1 MDRELAAIL
10 VADVVGYSALME
22 QDETGTFARITARR
36 KEIFEPEIARHQGR
50 IFKLVG
56 DGLLAEFSSAVQA
69 VECAIALQASLAERN
84 RSVPEGQAIVAR
96 IGINLGEVII
106 DGDDRLGDGVNI
118 AARLEQLAEPGG
130 ICVSE
135 KVAREVERKLA
146 FGFESMGQKR
156 VKNIAEPIHVYR
168 VIRDISKGPRQ
179 LSGAAKSIRQSV
191 KWVAGATAAL
201 ALAAVSYLFWP
212 VQASRSGPPVLAVL
226 PFVNLSGD
234 AAQDYLGPGVSE
246 DILTML
252 STSPAVRVLSKSSS
266 FSVAANT
273 EPRQVAQTL
282 NADYILEGSLRR
294 QGETYYVSAQLVDGN
309 DGQNVWTSRMEQ
321 SGGDLVA
328 MQEQIASK
336 TCATLAG
343 ISGEVVSLEQDLSW
357 SKSAPSLE
365 EYDYHLRG
373 VSEFLKWTAESKYN
387 AQKIWSEGLE
397 KFPDSAL
404 LRIELAALYNNRAA
418 DGPTADP
425 WQDIQLAMKLL
436 REAEAKPDRS
446 RMEEWI
452 LHFIKASVIV
462 SATGGFQAS
471 VLEAEAAHALVP
483 YDPLSSASLAL
494 VMANAGR
501 TETAVEWAEY
511 AVANEA
517 VVPDWYRD
525 NLAWAYLMA
534 GRPED
539 AARTYEGLDYY
550 CVPCKASALVR
561 VGRLDD
567 AKAEIDRHLAQ
578 YPGWTIN
585 DVKLFPSGRHPFLV
599 DYLMKPYLDDLRE
612 AGLK

>member
-1 MDRELAAIL
+1 MDRKLAAIL
-10 VADVVGYSALME
+10 VADIVGYSAQME
-22 QDETGTFARITARR
+22 QDEAGTFARVTARR

-69 VECAIALQASLAERN
+69 VECAIALQAGLTERN
-84 RSVPEGQAIVAR
+84 RNVPESQAIVAR
-96 IGINLGEVII
+96 IGINLGEVIV

-146 FGFESMGQKR
+146 FGFESMGEKR
-156 VKNIAEPIHVYR
+156 VKNITEPIHVYR
-168 VIRDISKGPRQ
+168 VSSDISKGPRQ
-179 LSGAAKSIRQSV
+179 LSGAAKSMRQIV

-201 ALAAVSYLFWP
+201 ALAATSYLLWP

-226 PFVNLSGD
+226 PFANLSGD

-246 DILTML
+246 DIVTML
-252 STSPAVRVLSKSSS
+252 STSPLLRVLSKSSS
-266 FSVAANT
+266 FSVAPNAD
-273 EPRQVAQTL
+273 PRQVAQTL

-294 QGETYYVSAQLVDGN
+294 QGETFFISTQLVDGR
-309 DGQNVWTSRMEQ
+309 DGQNIWSARMEQ
-321 SGGDLVA
+321 NGTDLVA
-328 MQEQIASK
+328 MQEAIAHK
-336 TCATLAG
+336 TYATLAG
-343 ISGEVVSLEQDLSW
+343 IRGEVASLEQDLTW

-373 VSEFLKWTAESKYN
+373 TSEFLKWTAEAKYN
-387 AQKIWSEGLE
+387 ARKIWTEGLQ

-418 DGPTADP
+418 EGPTNDP

-436 REAEAKPDRS
+436 QEAEAKPDRS
-446 RMEEWI
+446 RMEDWL
-452 LHFIKASVIV
+452 LHYIKANVLV
-462 SATGGFQAS
+462 SATGDFDAS
-471 VLEAEAAHALVP
+471 VREAEAAHAQVP
-483 YDPLSSASLAL
+483 YDPLSSIDLAL

-501 TETAVEWAEY
+501 TKTAVDWAEY

-534 GRPED
+534 GRSED

-567 AKAEIDRHLAQ
+567 AKAEIDRHLVQ
-578 YPGWTIN
+578 YPGWTTN

-599 DYLMKPYLDDLRE
+599 DYLMKPYLNDLRE
-612 AGLK
+612 AGLN